1 MWRMRTALAALALG
15 VVAIGGSPQGGLAQ
29 ASSSAV
35 PGAAKDVR
43 ELGAQLETI
52 HPNLFRN
59 IPKRRFHSEVN
70 ALARRAPSLD
80 PNQLL
85 VGLMRIAALPG
96 DRNGH
101 TGLFPLHPHRRELHL
116 YPLRLYDFVDGVY
129 VVDDAGGSSLTGL
142 KVIEVAG
149 LPVEQ
154 VLARVRPLVPHD
166 NESSLRALA
175 PHYALVAEVLAG
187 LGVITGVGPVEFTF
201 ERTSGERVEEALTPI
216 AGSAYAAEFADPLHG
231 HNPSVLPQRA
241 RPLYLAGAGRELY
254 VRKLAGGRVLYVGYN
269 SALASTFEFASVLER
284 LARSH
289 AVRGVVVD
297 VRLNGGGNNQS
308 YRSLYSVLASQ
319 QINRPGRLYLLV
331 GRATFSAAGNFA
343 AEIDRYTRA
352 VLVGEPTGGG
362 VNQYGDATTITLPA
376 TGWEVHVATS
386 YVVRGTPNDRRLAI
400 VPSRRVDLRAAEFL
414 AGRDPVLAAALRGI

>member
-1 MWRMRTALAALALG
+1 MALAALVLG
-15 VVAIGGSPQGGLAQ
+15 VVAIAGAAQGGWAQ
-29 ASSSAV
+29 ANSFAI

-52 HPNLFRN
+52 HPDLFRN
-59 IPKRRFHSEVN
+59 VSKLRFRSEVDT
-70 ALARRAPSLD
+70 LAHRAPSLD

-101 TGLFPLHPHRRELHL
+101 TGLFPLQPHRRELHL
-116 YPLRLYDFVDGVY
+116 YPLRLYDFADGVY
-129 VVDDAGGSSLTGL
+129 VVDEAGAPSLTGL
-142 KVIEVAG
+142 RVIGLAG
-149 LPVEQ
+149 LPIEQ

-187 LGVITGVGPVEFTF
+187 LGVTAGVGPVEFTF
-201 ERTSGERVEEALTPI
+201 ERTSGERFEQELSPL

-284 LARSH
+284 LARSR
-289 AVRGVVVD
+289 AVGRVIVD

-308 YRSLYSVLASQ
+308 YRPLYSVLASQ
-319 QINRPGRLYLLV
+319 RINRPGRLYLLV

-386 YVVRGTPNDRRLAI
+386 YVVRGTPNDKRLAI
-400 VPSRRVDLRAAEFL
+400 VPSRRVALHAAEFL
-414 AGRDPVLAAALRGI
+414 AGRDPVLAAALKGI